1 MATAVEEVA
10 VREVEDCP
18 ETWWIGSGGS
28 GGSGHS
34 GHSGGRSSR
43 GTGGLDGSSLKV
55 KALARSITLN
65 WNALETP
72 H

>member
-10 VREVEDCP
+10 VREVGDCP
-18 ETWWIGSGGS
+18 EIGWIGSGGS
-28 GGSGHS
+28 GGSGD
-34 GHSGGRSSR
+34 SGGRSSR
-43 GTGGLDGSSLKV
+43 GTGGLDGTPLTV
-55 KALARSITLN
+55 KASARSITLN